1 MAKSGNLYLKED
13 ERRTEEQDVYVNIE
27 EAQAGDFLVS
37 DVVGSG
43 VWDKLFKKIFL

>member
-27 EAQAGDFLVS
+27 EAQAGDFW
-37 DVVGSG
+37 VGCRWKRCMG
-43 VWDKLFKKIFL
+43 